1 MHALQENQSSNA
13 SGSSGGAG
21 AIAPVGGKASGAAS
35 GGKGP
40 RSCLDALWE
49 LLQQRERLQK
59 EQPAVLAK
67 LLQVRCLPVAY
78 SCPPCLAPGLPGL
91 HPPISP

>member
-1 MHALQENQSSNA
+1 VPT
-13 SGSSGGAG
+13 GA
-21 AIAPVGGKASGAAS
+21 KASGAAS

-59 EQPAVLAK
+59 ERPAVLAK
-67 LLQVRCLPVAY
+67 LLQVRCLPLAAA
-78 SCPPCLAPGLPGL
+78 PPAWPPALPGL
-91 HPPISP
+91 HPPISH